1 MSWSTNNHK
10 IAAAFAGLGF
20 RVELNETE
28 IIELDSWRNLRFEVS
43 DTSLTNPKLPSRDD
57 LFRGWM
63 EGTLL
68 QIDNDHPFLCGY
80 YACHNME
87 ALMKMQA
94 SGQPYALQLVKG
106 SPLYHYQPG
115 TEDPRLSLSPVRHAT
130 VDLPLA
136 AAVGLAGLPVIDLD
150 GEPGRRRYLMPD
162 LLKEMPFQPP
172 KQREWV
178 PVVARDE
185 HGFCHVGKRL
195 EDEVIPL
202 PPAAFFPRIER
213 GKPNLQLGLT
223 HPMHPVV
230 LGYNGAYAY
239 GVLRRK
245 LNELKRRLLIK
256 APDSD
261 RRALIPLNP
270 SKQLEDEV
278 RQHFQVP

>member
-20 RVELNETE
+20 RVDLSETE
-28 IIELDSWRNLRFEVS
+28 IIELDSWRNLRFEVKE
-43 DTSLTNPKLPSRDD
+43 TSLIHPKLPHRDD
-57 LFRGWM
+57 LYRGWM
-63 EGTLL
+63 EGTLAQL
-68 QIDNDHPFLCGY
+68 DNDHPFLCGY
-80 YACHNME
+80 WACHNME

-94 SGQPYALQLVKG
+94 SGQSFALHLVQG

-115 TEDPRLSLSPVRHAT
+115 PEDPRLKLAPVQHAT

-150 GEPGRRRYLMPD
+150 GPPGRRRYLMPD
-162 LLKEMPFQPP
+162 LTHTSLRPSSPP
-172 KQREWV
+172 S
-178 PVVARDE
+178 
-185 HGFCHVGKRL
+185 
-195 EDEVIPL
+195 L

-213 GKPNLQLGLT
+213 GKPNLRLGLA
-223 HPMHPVV
+223 HPTHPVV

-239 GVLRRK
+239 GILRRK
-245 LNELKRRLLIK
+245 LHELKRRLLIK

-270 SKQLEDEV
+270 SKDLEDEV
-278 RQHFQVP
+278 RQHFQVAP

>member
-20 RVELNETE
+20 RVDVNETE
-28 IIELDSWRNLRFEVS
+28 IIELDSWRNLRFEVGE
-43 DTSLTNPKLPSRDD
+43 TSLTHPKLPHRDD
-57 LFRGWM
+57 LYRGWM
-63 EGTLL
+63 EGTLAK
-68 QIDNDHPFLCGY
+68 IDNDHPWLCGY
-80 YACHNME
+80 WACHNME
-87 ALMKMQA
+87 ALMRMQE
-94 SGQPYALQLVKG
+94 SGQPFALQLVQG

-115 TEDPRLSLSPVRHAT
+115 DEDPRLTLAPLRHAT

-136 AAVGLAGLPVIDLD
+136 AAVGLAGLPVTGID

-162 LLKEMPFQPP
+162 LTHASLIADPASLI
-172 KQREWV
+172 
-178 PVVARDE
+178 PVS
-185 HGFCHVGKRL
+185 
-195 EDEVIPL
+195 
-202 PPAAFFPRIER
+202 AFFPRIQR
-213 GKPNLQLGLT
+213 GKPSLQLGLT

-239 GVLRRK
+239 GDLLRK
-245 LNELKRRLLIK
+245 LKVLKRRLLIK

-270 SKQLEDEV
+270 SAQLEDEV